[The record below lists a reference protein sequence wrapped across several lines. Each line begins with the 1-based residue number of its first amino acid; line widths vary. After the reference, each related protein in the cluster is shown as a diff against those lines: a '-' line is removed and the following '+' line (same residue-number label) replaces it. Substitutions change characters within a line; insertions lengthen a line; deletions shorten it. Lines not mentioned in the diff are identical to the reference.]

1 MELYPPHTDLVD
13 QIVNAALDEDRARL
27 DISTAASVDPEQLGV
42 GVIWYKEDAVVS
54 GLQCAA
60 SAFRQLDVE
69 VVWTPLVH
77 DGDFV
82 QEGHSAARIEG
93 KLAAILSA
101 ERVAL
106 NLLQRLSGTATATH
120 HLVSLVEEF
129 SNTTVVDTRKT
140 TPGLRSLERYAVRCG
155 GGRNHRDNLQDGI
168 LIKDN
173 HIKAARMR
181 NLSLSQLIE
190 RIKQN
195 SPHLLK
201 IEIEADSKELAEEA
215 YLGGA
220 DIIMLDNMAP
230 SQMKDVISELKLKDV
245 GRRVLFEASG
255 NINSATIRSVAEAGV
270 DIVSV
275 GAVTHSVKATDIAL
289 DIDIY

>member
-1 MELYPPHTDLVD
+1 MELYPPHADLVD
-13 QIVNAALDEDRARL
+13 EIVKAALDEDRARL

-69 VVWTPLVH
+69 VVMTPLVH

-120 HLVSLVEEF
+120 HLVSLIKDF
-129 SNTTVVDTRKT
+129 PNTVIVDTRKT
-140 TPGLRSLERYAVRCG
+140 TPGLPSLERYAVRCG
-155 GGRNHRDNLQDGI
+155 GGKNHRDNLQDGI

-230 SQMKDVISELKLKDV
+230 SKMKEVIPELKLNDI

-289 DIDIY
+289 DIDIH

>member
-1 MELYPPHTDLVD
+1 MELYPPHADLVD
-13 QIVNAALDEDRARL
+13 QIVKKALDEDRARL

-42 GVIWYKEDAVVS
+42 GVIWYKEDAVVA

-69 VVWTPLVH
+69 VVMTPLVH

-82 QEGHSAARIEG
+82 QGGHSAARIEG

-106 NLLQRLSGTATATH
+106 NLLQRLSGTATTTH
-120 HLVSLVEEF
+120 HLVSLIKDF
-129 SNTTVVDTRKT
+129 PNTVVVDTRKT

-155 GGRNHRDNLQDGI
+155 GGKNHRDNLQDGI

-173 HIKAARMR
+173 HIKAAGMR

-195 SPHLLK
+195 SHHLLK
-201 IEIEADSKELAEEA
+201 IEIEADTKELAVA
-215 YLGGA
+215 AFLGGA
-220 DIIMLDNMAP
+220 DVIMLDNMAP
-230 SQMKDVISELKLKDV
+230 SEMKDIISELRQENVERK
-245 GRRVLFEASG
+245 VLFEASG
-255 NINSATIRSVAEAGV
+255 NISEETIRDVAEAGI
-270 DIVSV
+270 DIISV
-275 GAVTHSVKATDIAL
+275 GAVTHSVKAIDIAL
-289 DIDIY
+289 DIEIR

>member
-27 DISTAASVDPEQLGV
+27 DISTAASVDPEQLGA

-54 GLQCAA
+54 GLQCAV

-106 NLLQRLSGTATATH
+106 NLLQRLSGTATATR
-120 HLVSLVEEF
+120 HLVSLVKEF
-129 SNTTVVDTRKT
+129 SNTIVVDTRKT
-140 TPGLRSLERYAVRCG
+140 TPGLRTLERYAVRCG

>member
-1 MELYPPHTDLVD
+1 MELYPPHADLVD

-106 NLLQRLSGTATATH
+106 NLLQRLSGTATATR
-120 HLVSLVEEF
+120 HLVSLVKEF
-129 SNTTVVDTRKT
+129 SNTIVVDTRKT
-140 TPGLRSLERYAVRCG
+140 TPGLRTLERYAVRCG

-255 NINSATIRSVAEAGV
+255 NINSATIRGVAEAGV

>member
-1 MELYPPHTDLVD
+1 MELYPPHADLVD

-106 NLLQRLSGTATATH
+106 NLLQRLSGTATATR
-120 HLVSLVEEF
+120 HLVSLVEEL
-129 SNTTVVDTRKT
+129 SNTIVVDTRKT
-140 TPGLRSLERYAVRCG
+140 TPGLRTLERYAVRCG

>member
-1 MELYPPHTDLVD
+1 MELYPPHADLVD
-13 QIVNAALDEDRARL
+13 EIVKAALDEDRARL

-69 VVWTPLVH
+69 VVMTPLVH

-106 NLLQRLSGTATATH
+106 NLLQRLSGTATTTH
-120 HLVSLVEEF
+120 HLVSLIKDF
-129 SNTTVVDTRKT
+129 PNTVVVDTRKT

-155 GGRNHRDNLQDGI
+155 GGKNHRDNLQDGI

-173 HIKAARMR
+173 HIKAAGMR

-195 SPHLLK
+195 SHHLLK
-201 IEIEADSKELAEEA
+201 IEIEADTKELAVA
-215 YLGGA
+215 AFLGGA
-220 DIIMLDNMAP
+220 DVIMLDNMAP
-230 SQMKDVISELKLKDV
+230 SEMKDIISELRQENVERK
-245 GRRVLFEASG
+245 VLFEASG
-255 NINSATIRSVAEAGV
+255 NISEETIRDVAEAGI
-270 DIVSV
+270 DIISV
-275 GAVTHSVKATDIAL
+275 GAVTHSVKAIDIAL
-289 DIDIY
+289 DIEIR

>member
-1 MELYPPHTDLVD
+1 
-13 QIVNAALDEDRARL
+13 
-27 DISTAASVDPEQLGV
+27 
-42 GVIWYKEDAVVS
+42 
-54 GLQCAA
+54 
-60 SAFRQLDVE
+60 
-69 VVWTPLVH
+69 
-77 DGDFV
+77 
-82 QEGHSAARIEG
+82 
-93 KLAAILSA
+93 
-101 ERVAL
+101 
-106 NLLQRLSGTATATH
+106 
-120 HLVSLVEEF
+120 
-129 SNTTVVDTRKT
+129 
-140 TPGLRSLERYAVRCG
+140 
-155 GGRNHRDNLQDGI
+155 
-168 LIKDN
+168 
-173 HIKAARMR
+173 MR

-215 YLGGA
+215 YLAGA

-289 DIDIY
+289 DIDIH